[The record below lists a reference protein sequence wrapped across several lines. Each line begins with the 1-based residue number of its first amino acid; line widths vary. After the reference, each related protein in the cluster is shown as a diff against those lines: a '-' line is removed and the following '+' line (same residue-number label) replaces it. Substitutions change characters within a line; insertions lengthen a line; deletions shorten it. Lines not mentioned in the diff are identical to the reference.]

1 MGLGK
6 NLLTEQLAAV
16 VSLCK
21 AEHSNQDISNF
32 IGDNL
37 RSFQRWAKVACDSS
51 DGTLPLQNKP
61 PGKAKKLTEGQ

>member
-1 MGLGK
+1 MWLRK

-21 AEHSNQDISNF
+21 AEHSNQEISNF

-37 RSFQRWAKVACDSS
+37 RSFQRWAKVTRDSS
-51 DGTLPLQNKP
+51 DRTLQLQNKLP
-61 PGKAKKLTEGQ
+61 VDKLT